1 MKVAEF
7 IAKLKDIVNN
17 YNTLYVMGC
26 FGAPLVGSNVKRYC
40 NNHEY
45 NKQADRTAMIKAV
58 ADKNPPYFGF
68 DCVNLIKAVL
78 WGWEGSNKTYGGAT
92 YSSNGVPDISADT
105 MITKCSNVSTDFSTI
120 EVGEAVWIKGHIGVY
135 IGDGLVVECTP
146 AWKNKVQIT
155 ALKNIG
161 GKSGYNARTWT
172 KHGKLP
178 YVEYE
183 KTSTPVT
190 PIPPAT
196 EDIEYKVGDLVQF
209 TGCLHYTSS
218 YKSGVAKGCKA
229 GVAKVTAISKG
240 KPHPYQLRAVAGKGS
255 TVYGWVNAND
265 IAGKATS
272 TVAKTYKVAKGDTLS
287 KIAKANGTTVDTLV
301 KLNGIKNKNIISVG
315 QIIKLP

>member
-7 IAKLKDIVNN
+7 IAKLKDIANN

-26 FGAPLVGSNVKRYC
+26 FGAPLTGANVKRYQ
-40 NNHEY
+40 NNCSY
-45 NKQADRTAMIKAV
+45 NKQTERTEMIKAV
-58 ADKNPPYFGF
+58 ANKTPPYYGF
-68 DCVNLIKAVL
+68 DCVCLIKGIL
-78 WGWEGSNKTYGGAT
+78 WGWNGSQNKTYGGAT
-92 YSSNGVPDISADT
+92 YTSNKVPDIGADT
-105 MITKCSNVSTDFSTI
+105 MITKCSDISTDFSNI
-120 EVGEAVWIKGHIGVY
+120 EIGEAVWCKGHIGVY

-146 AWKNKVQIT
+146 KWKNCVQIT

-161 GKSGYNARTWT
+161 SKSGYDARMWT

-178 YVEYE
+178 YIEYE
-183 KTSTPVT
+183 ETTPTVT
-190 PIPPAT
+190 VSPAT
-196 EDIEYKVGDLVQF
+196 EDLEYAVGDVVQF

-240 KPHPYQLRAVAGKGS
+240 KPHPYQLKAVAGKGS
-255 TVYGWVNAND
+255 TVYGWVNASD

-272 TVAKTYKVAKGDTLS
+272 TKTKTYTVVKGDTLS
-287 KIAKANGTTVDTLV
+287 KIAKNCGTTIDTLV
-301 KLNGIKNKNIISVG
+301 KLNGITDKNLIRVG